1 MNSHQN
7 NRNFGGITFPD
18 LCEPKPGPLSLM
30 AQQNKVTHLAPTP
43 SPSVVRMLADLP
55 PTVRTTALQRRY
67 MHVLDRLAQR
77 WHDPRELKRL
87 LDELIFESEQ
97 HRSGLSFDAIVEL
110 AEFNDYVKRAKLNSR
125 PSIWDQAYGLV

>member
-1 MNSHQN
+1 
-7 NRNFGGITFPD
+7 
-18 LCEPKPGPLSLM
+18 M
-30 AQQNKVTHLAPTP
+30 AQQSKVAQLAPTP

-97 HRSGLSFDAIVEL
+97 QRSGMSFDAIVEL